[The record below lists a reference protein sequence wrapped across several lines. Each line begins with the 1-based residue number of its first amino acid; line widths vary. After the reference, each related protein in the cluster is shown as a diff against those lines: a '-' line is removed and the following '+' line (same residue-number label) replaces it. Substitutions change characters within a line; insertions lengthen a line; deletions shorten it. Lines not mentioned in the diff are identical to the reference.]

1 MLTRCPHCR
10 TAFRVTPEQLKMRQG
25 RVRCGACHTVFDA
38 LDTDKDG
45 RLAPEDV
52 RGGLG
57 AALALSR

>member
-1 MLTRCPHCR
+1 LGSD
-10 TAFRVTPEQLKMRQG
+10 A
-25 RVRCGACHTVFDA
+25 VFDA

-57 AALALSR
+57 APLALSR

>member
-1 MLTRCPHCR
+1 
-10 TAFRVTPEQLKMRQG
+10 
-25 RVRCGACHTVFDA
+25 VFDA

-57 AALALSR
+57 AALALARPV